1 MLLRNLYP
9 GAARLLVIATAI
21 TTVSLAHAL
30 DVPYQKLPLSLH
42 ASEIL
47 PKSAL
52 SGDGYKLDEK
62 VSNDGAQNTYTLT
75 THYGVFIVTGTDELL
90 ARIQEVRST
99 RALEKLEDSDEFK
112 DAAKD
117 SVTGMVAGGKA
128 LLEEPGETARNA
140 ARGVG
145 RWLGNVGNSIT
156 SDDPH
161 QDNALQTV
169 TGYDARK
176 RGYAVSMGV
185 DPYTDF
191 EPFQQQLGEV
201 SRAATAGGM
210 VTSMVVN
217 LGADGLLGA
226 VTSVSRAA
234 SMQNLLRDNPP
245 SRLAKINRDKLLS
258 IGVQG
263 YQADALLR
271 NYNYTPAESTVLCD
285 ALQRMGDI
293 EGREIFVA
301 YATSAPDH
309 EVANF
314 MQYYA
319 EMLADYIL
327 TVETG
332 DIIDV
337 FGKAWMV
344 TDSGNLVGAFPL
356 DYVAWTPGLDASVT
370 AASSQMAK
378 GGAKR
383 KEILLRGQASPQ
395 ARAALESRGWKVTE
409 NVKLAQ
415 IAQ

>member
-1 MLLRNLYP
+1 MLLHKLYP

-30 DVPYQKLPLSLH
+30 DIPYQKLPLSLH
-42 ASEIL
+42 ASDIL

-52 SGDGYKLDEK
+52 SGDGYKVDEK
-62 VSNDGAQNTYTLT
+62 VSNDGAQNTYILT
-75 THYGVFIVTGTDELL
+75 THYGVFTVTGTDELL

-112 DAAKD
+112 DAAKG
-117 SVTGMVAGGKA
+117 SVTGMVEGGKA

-156 SDDPH
+156 SDNPH
-161 QDNALQTV
+161 HDNALETV

-176 RGYAVSMGV
+176 RGYAVEMGV

-191 EPFQQQLGEV
+191 EPFQEHLGEV
-201 SRAATAGGM
+201 AKAATAGGM
-210 VTSMVVN
+210 VTSMAIN
-217 LGADGLLGA
+217 LGADGLLGT

-234 SMQNLLRDNPP
+234 AMQNLLRDNPP
-245 SRLAKINRDKLLS
+245 SRLAEINRDKLLG

-271 NYNYTPAESTVLCD
+271 NYNYTPAEMTVLCD
-285 ALQRMGDI
+285 ALHRMGDI

-309 EVANF
+309 EIANF
-314 MQYYA
+314 MRHYA

-332 DIIDV
+332 NIIDV

-344 TDSGNLVGAFPL
+344 SDSGNLVGAFPL
-356 DYVAWTPGLDASVT
+356 DYIAWTPGLDASVA

-383 KEILLRGQASPQ
+383 KKILLRGQASPQ
-395 ARAALESRGWKVTE
+395 ARAALESRGWKVME
-409 NVKLAQ
+409 NVILAE
-415 IAQ
+415 